1 MFSLARQFSGVRSKP
16 LLFTS
21 QKFTRSTQV
30 PHRLS
35 SNSPRSSPP
44 RAPSAPQSSR
54 SNFPI
59 IPIILITAISSGAYL
74 ETSAAP
80 PHTETPPTNNN
91 PKPPLT
97 FISPS
102 LNLPTTKHNNNHPQ
116 CRPPRFSTNDVTVVF
131 FLGGP
136 GSGKGT
142 QSANLVKDYGFVH
155 LSAGDLLRAEQVR
168 EGSQYGELIREYI
181 REGKIVP
188 MEVTVALLS
197 NAMAE
202 SLATSPP
209 PAGTKARFLIDGFP
223 RKLDQAVFFE
233 ETVCPSELV
242 LFLDCPEDVMET
254 RLLKRGETSGRD
266 DDNAASIRKRF
277 RTFVETSMPV
287 VDDFKKKDKVVW
299 VKADSSVEKV
309 YEEVKAGIEARGLQA
324 R

>member
-1 MFSLARQFSGVRSKP
+1 MA
-16 LLFTS
+16 TS
-21 QKFTRSTQV
+21 
-30 PHRLS
+30 
-35 SNSPRSSPP
+35 
-44 RAPSAPQSSR
+44 
-54 SNFPI
+54 
-59 IPIILITAISSGAYL
+59 
-74 ETSAAP
+74 
-80 PHTETPPTNNN
+80 
-91 PKPPLT
+91 
-97 FISPS
+97 
-102 LNLPTTKHNNNHPQ
+102 
-116 CRPPRFSTNDVTVVF
+116 PRFSPEDVTVVF

-168 EGSQYGELIREYI
+168 EGSQYGDMIKTYI

-197 NAMAE
+197 NAMAD

-233 ETVCPSELV
+233 ATVCPSELV
-242 LFLDCPEDVMET
+242 LFLDCPEGVMET

-266 DDNAASIRKRF
+266 DDNAESIRKRF

-287 VDDFKKKDKVVW
+287 VDDFEKKGKVVR
-299 VKADSSVEKV
+299 VSATGSVEEV
-309 YEEVKAGIEARGLQA
+309 YELVKAGIEERGLQA